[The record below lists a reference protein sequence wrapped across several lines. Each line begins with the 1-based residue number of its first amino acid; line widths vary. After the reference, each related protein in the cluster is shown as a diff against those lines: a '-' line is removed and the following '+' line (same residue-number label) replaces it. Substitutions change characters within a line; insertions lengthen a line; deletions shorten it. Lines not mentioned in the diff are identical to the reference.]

1 MPKKANNSSIPNL
14 IKSKNP
20 TAFETLSSRVSKATG
35 STGAFITALLVIL
48 VWLIS
53 GPIFHFSDTWQLVIN
68 TGTTIITFLMVFL
81 IQRSQNKDFVAM
93 HLKLNELIVAQTLA
107 SNRMV
112 SIEDISEDDLRVLQ
126 EFYKHLAQL
135 AQKEISI
142 ESSHSLSSADQH
154 HRRKN
159 PPKKEPKARTN
170 SV

>member
-1 MPKKANNSSIPNL
+1 MQKQTNTASRPKLN
-14 IKSKNP
+14 KSKAP
-20 TAFETLSSRVSKATG
+20 TAFEILSSKVSKATG

-48 VWLIS
+48 VWLVS

-107 SNRMV
+107 NNRLV
-112 SIEDISEDDLRVLQ
+112 SVEDISEDDLRVLR

-135 AQKEISI
+135 AQKEELILNT
-142 ESSHSLSSADQH
+142 HSLKSADQH
-154 HRRKN
+154 HLRKN
-159 PPKKEPKARTN
+159 PHRKGPNTKTN
-170 SV
+170 SI